1 MENESQKRKKDI
13 ERAAQA
19 YGALELGSSATSANM
34 PASEV
39 AVRSK
44 YAPAFFMDR
53 AATPEGQALNARNEQ
68 VLVDDINSATAPE
81 MAKLRR
87 QQAMMNNPTF
97 MQTLIN
103 ALRGR

>member
-1 MENESQKRKKDI
+1 MDSEKRRKDI

-19 YGALELGSSATSANM
+19 YGALELGSSSTAANM

-39 AVRSK
+39 AIRART
-44 YAPAFFMDR
+44 APQLYMEKS
-53 AATPEGQALNARNEQ
+53 ATPEGQALNARNEQ
-68 VLVDDINSATAPE
+68 VLIDDINSATAPE
-81 MAKLRR
+81 MARLKR